1 MVASLRIKA
10 LFLRRN
16 ENEMNEMKGER
27 RDDATNL
34 VEESSFRLTAKVVIG
49 STVVAVDESLDEVRY
64 TDDVEN
70 PKTML

>member
-1 MVASLRIKA
+1 
-10 LFLRRN
+10 
-16 ENEMNEMKGER
+16 MNEMKGER